1 MLSAAVPVRMGSHAQ
16 AGMRFKQ
23 CTLLLTSGDHRPR
36 LTLALTVGLHVL
48 QVSVSG
54 AGSSRLDFTA
64 RGLQEVLRAS
74 VTYYNSEQELEVL
87 VQALQELV
95 DSAQQ
100 GDQSRV

>member
-1 MLSAAVPVRMGSHAQ
+1 MPKLFCCWF
-16 AGMRFKQ
+16 MR
-23 CTLLLTSGDHRPR
+23 
-36 LTLALTVGLHVL
+36 AHVL

-74 VTYYNSEQELEVL
+74 VAYYNSEEDLDAL

-95 DSAQQ
+95 KASVPTSA
-100 GDQSRV
+100 V

>member
-1 MLSAAVPVRMGSHAQ
+1 MLVQKPPCVCGVCA
-16 AGMRFKQ
+16 
-23 CTLLLTSGDHRPR
+23 
-36 LTLALTVGLHVL
+36 L

-74 VTYYNSEQELEVL
+74 VAYYNTEQELASL

-95 DSAQQ
+95 TSEAAA
-100 GDQSRV
+100 SHL

>member
-1 MLSAAVPVRMGSHAQ
+1 VL
-16 AGMRFKQ
+16 
-23 CTLLLTSGDHRPR
+23 CLLLLLRSYI
-36 LTLALTVGLHVL
+36 L

-74 VTYYNSEQELEVL
+74 VSYYNSEGELEAL

-95 DSAQQ
+95 SSAAAE
-100 GDQSRV
+100 

>member
-1 MLSAAVPVRMGSHAQ
+1 
-16 AGMRFKQ
+16 MRAD
-23 CTLLLTSGDHRPR
+23 C
-36 LTLALTVGLHVL
+36 VGLRVRYAL

-74 VTYYNSEQELEVL
+74 AAYYNSEQELERL

-95 DSAQQ
+95 ESAAAE
-100 GDQSRV
+100 